1 MKPTLKFLKP
11 NTPAKT
17 ENKNNKNWQ
26 FVRRAIKSNKEK
38 GIKWKFQ
45 EGSQDI
51 VKENCMAK

>member
-38 GIKWKFQ
+38 GIKWKF
-45 EGSQDI
+45 
-51 VKENCMAK
+51 